1 MKASET
7 NGTTGLATIRA
18 PLNNELAQQWES
30 QMGLVRDMCCKP
42 KNRPATDAELGL
54 FLHQCR
60 TRRLDPLTR
69 QIYAIF
75 RNVKE
80 GSNYV
85 EKMTIQTS
93 IDGFRLTAQRTG
105 EYRGQVG
112 PFWCGEDGVWVDVWT
127 KQGPPV
133 AAKVGVW
140 REGFKEP
147 VWGVARYDAYCAWLK
162 GNNGQEYPSGQWG
175 KMPDTMTAKCA
186 EAMALRKGFPDELS
200 GLYTDDEGD
209 QMPDA
214 ETTPPPSKQRTV
226 PDAPP
231 ATPGTGPKR
240 EDIFFVMET
249 WLNVKRAELP
259 KYLGLLKDSLGIT
272 GAAKPADYPAIMTK
286 INELQ
291 AKGVTKDTLAD
302 ALKPAAP
309 AAEEEGM

>member
-7 NGTTGLATIRA
+7 NPTTGLAMVNA
-18 PLNNELAQQWES
+18 PPSQLAQQWES
-30 QMGLVRDMCCKP
+30 QLSLVKDMCCKP

-80 GSNYV
+80 GNNYV
-85 EKMTIQTS
+85 ERMTIQTS

-112 PFWCGEDGVWVDVWT
+112 PFWCGDDGVWVDVWT
-127 KQGPPV
+127 KPTPPV

-147 VWGVARYDAYCAWLK
+147 VWGVARYDAYCAWAK
-162 GNNGQEYPSGQWG
+162 SQNGQEYPTGQWG

-209 QMPDA
+209 QMTDLETAPDA
-214 ETTPPPSKQRTV
+214 KKQREVPPAPPP
-226 PDAPP
+226 
-231 ATPGTGPKR
+231 TPGTGPKR
-240 EDIFFVMET
+240 EDIFFVLET
-249 WLNVKRAELP
+249 WLGVSRAELP
-259 KYLGLLKDSLGIT
+259 KYLGLLKKGLGIE
-272 GAAKPADYPAIMTK
+272 GSAKPADYPKIMEK
-286 INELQ
+286 ITELQ
-291 AKGVTKDTLAD
+291 AKGVTKDTLAA
-302 ALKPAAP
+302 ALAP
-309 AAEEEGM
+309 ATDDLGI